1 MLCGFFIYRLLGV
14 LKGFV
19 GNKARPEGSIAEA
32 YVSKECT
39 TFCSMYL
46 DGLETVFN
54 REERNDDG
62 GERGPG
68 LDVFTQSVRPF
79 GQIQRAPDPP
89 TKQREMAHWF
99 ALYNCSEVEPY
110 LEYVSFKYTLYLIVR
125 GEKIP

>member
-1 MLCGFFIYRLLGV
+1 
-14 LKGFV
+14 
-19 GNKARPEGSIAEA
+19 
-32 YVSKECT
+32 
-39 TFCSMYL
+39 MYL
-46 DGLETVFN
+46 DGIETVFN

-125 GEKIP
+125 GEEIP